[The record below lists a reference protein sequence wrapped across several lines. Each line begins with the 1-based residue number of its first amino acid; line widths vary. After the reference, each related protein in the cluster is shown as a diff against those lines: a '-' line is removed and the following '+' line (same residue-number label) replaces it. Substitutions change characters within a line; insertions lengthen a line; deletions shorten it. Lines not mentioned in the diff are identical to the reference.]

1 MHYQVS
7 IIMDKNFVR
16 KKGINRLKQLV
27 ILWNFTGKELKKM
40 GEKKRIIK
48 RNVVSTTRKTSSE
61 PHQEIQKNEENSK
74 CTGTA
79 LVYCNQWEC
88 FTRFLCL
95 EENSEKGHNKIPTI
109 NE

>member
-1 MHYQVS
+1 
-7 IIMDKNFVR
+7 MDKNFVR
-16 KKGINRLKQLV
+16 KKGNNRLRLLV
-27 ILWNFTGKELKKM
+27 RLWNFTGKGLKKM
-40 GEKKRIIK
+40 DEKKRIVK
-48 RNVVSTTRKTSSE
+48 RNIVSTTRKTSSK

-74 CTGTA
+74 CTSTA

-95 EENSEKGHNKIPTI
+95 EENSEKDHDKILTE